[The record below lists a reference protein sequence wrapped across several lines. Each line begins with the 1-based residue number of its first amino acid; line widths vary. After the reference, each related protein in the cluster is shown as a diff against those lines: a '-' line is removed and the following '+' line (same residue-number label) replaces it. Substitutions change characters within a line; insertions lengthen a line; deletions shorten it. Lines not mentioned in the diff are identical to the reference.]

1 LIYIIKKKGVI
12 MILFALLMIALAA
25 VVVGDCLYQ
34 YNNGVNVRGA
44 LAELVDSF
52 VIHDNTER

>member
-1 LIYIIKKKGVI
+1 
-12 MILFALLMIALAA
+12 MILFALLMIGLAA

-44 LAELVDSF
+44 LADLVDGF

>member
-1 LIYIIKKKGVI
+1 
-12 MILFALLMIALAA
+12 MILFVLLMIAFAA
-25 VVVGDCLYQ
+25 VLVGDYLYQ

-44 LAELVDSF
+44 LADLIDGF